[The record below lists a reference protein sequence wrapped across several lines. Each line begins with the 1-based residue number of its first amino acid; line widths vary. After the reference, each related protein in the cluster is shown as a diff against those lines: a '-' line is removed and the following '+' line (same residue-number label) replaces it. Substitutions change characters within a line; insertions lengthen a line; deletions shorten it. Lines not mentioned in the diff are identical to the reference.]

1 MKVDCLAK
9 LYDRLTPRE
18 RLPLI
23 VAASARGDEADRA
36 RLVASAPTSLFRL
49 PDYFGLAEGL
59 RTLALF
65 HVARMLDLAARYA
78 NASGL
83 LAQEDDF
90 RGRAGKAERARRL
103 GAARMLAYLLVVNA
117 EGWERFCSEMRV
129 DGDLLLRELPGYETL
144 ACAEE
149 VARLM
154 AFTPEEATAWARR
167 ADGGSAV
174 VPTSDAVVAS
184 LGEFL
189 KRQAERWG

>member
-1 MKVDCLAK
+1 MNTDCLAK
-9 LYDRLTPRE
+9 LYDQLTPRE

-23 VAASARGDEADRA
+23 VAATARGDEADRA
-36 RLVASAPTSLFRL
+36 RLVASAPTNTFRV
-49 PDYFGLAEGL
+49 PDYYGLAEGL
-59 RTLALF
+59 RTLALY
-65 HVARMLDLAARYA
+65 HLAGMLDLAARCWH
-78 NASGL
+78 ASGM

-90 RGRAGKAERARRL
+90 KGRAGQAERARWL
-103 GAARMLAYLLVVNA
+103 DAERMLAYLLVVNA
-117 EGWERFCSEMRV
+117 DGWRRFCSELRV
-129 DGDLLLRELPGYETL
+129 DGDLLLKEMPGYETL
-144 ACAEE
+144 TRAEE
-149 VARLM
+149 VARIM